1 MLRLSAH
8 KEIAISLSPA
18 PPFLSPFIY
27 CNSLLHCSPAK
38 ALREPEPWAG
48 GETTCPARPP
58 LLEPNHRTLLEVIF
72 YIVFRFYRA
81 AFDRQKTATLLRC
94 VQHDGFI
101 RRKENPKGYSVT
113 YWAHPVL
120 QFWRRW

>member
-18 PPFLSPFIY
+18 PPFLSLFIY
-27 CNSLLHCSPAK
+27 CNSLRHCSPAK

-48 GETTCPARPP
+48 GETTCSAQPP

-72 YIVFRFYRA
+72 YIVF
-81 AFDRQKTATLLRC
+81 
-94 VQHDGFI
+94 
-101 RRKENPKGYSVT
+101 
-113 YWAHPVL
+113 
-120 QFWRRW
+120 